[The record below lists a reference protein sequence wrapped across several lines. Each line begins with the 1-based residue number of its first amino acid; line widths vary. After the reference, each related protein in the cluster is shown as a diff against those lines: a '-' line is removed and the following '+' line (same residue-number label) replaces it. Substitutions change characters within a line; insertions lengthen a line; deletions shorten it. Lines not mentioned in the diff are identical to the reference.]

1 VLVMTL
7 RFDPFRDIDR
17 LAGEMLATAR
27 TRP

>member
-1 VLVMTL
+1 MTL